1 MVHTTS
7 RFNRRVTCIEW
18 NDAYPHIVAF
28 GSHAG
33 DIHLC
38 DTTNSDNDIYL
49 EGVSIDSSQSVR
61 ICNNNLNFLYQY

>member
-18 NDAYPHIVAF
+18 NDVYPHIVAF

-49 EGVSIDSSQSVR
+49 EGVSIDSSQVSESA
-61 ICNNNLNFLYQY
+61 III